1 MSRLPQPVTIAGCL
15 LTGLGLGLAFP
26 TNQVVLAVA
35 QSGTWFPRTI
45 VTLATAIVYILMS
58 AALARTLL
66 SHARGT
72 RFLAI
77 LITLYVVM
85 GAVSLLYVSAW
96 IPVLT
101 DLPFSRP
108 DVPLPG
114 FFQWLQGVGRT
125 FSGTLTGQPLLQMLV
140 AATLTGALAGS
151 VRAFRPAAHGL
162 IVAGDW
168 ILRGFAKLLWYYP
181 IMIGCLAIL
190 IPARF
195 GVRGLEV
202 YGRTSLNLAIVAIV
216 WSAAMLLL
224 VRATTRRTWPQI
236 WKYFAAVYV
245 TGFGTGGS
253 YDTLPVN
260 LISAERDLG
269 LRPQVARASIVL
281 GTVLNKNVATMGVM
295 LVTVSTCGLLGIP
308 ITMTEIAVL
317 IPPVMILGLESPG
330 IPGGAGV
337 FMSPV
342 IASVLAVPDPATFV
356 TTFVT
361 FYTGLI
367 PMLATAGNTTDDGFV
382 GAIVNDYFAD
392 DEDERAAGHGE
403 ASGEPMLVPYSTPT
417 RLAGIVLSVAGLWM
431 VVAPQARMG
440 LPALRWMSS
449 SVFPGEAVAGAIV
462 LLGGLWMSCGA
473 RDALDSRS
481 AAEGDRSRGLRSA
494 RGVPPA

>member
-1 MSRLPQPVTIAGCL
+1 MLRIPQPVKIVACL

-26 TNQVVLAVA
+26 QNAIVLAIA

-45 VTLATAIVYILMS
+45 VTLATAIVFILMS

-77 LITLYVVM
+77 LVTLYVVM
-85 GAVSLLYVSAW
+85 AAVSLLYVSAW

-101 DLPFSRP
+101 GLPFNRA

-114 FFQWLQGVGRT
+114 FLEWLRGVGRT
-125 FSGTLTGQPLLQMLV
+125 FSGTLTEQPLLQVLV
-140 AATLTGALAGS
+140 AATIAGALVGA
-151 VRAFRPAAHGL
+151 VRVLRPAAHGL

-168 ILRGFAKLLWYYP
+168 ILGAFARLLWYYP
-181 IMIGCLAIL
+181 IMIGCLAIF
-190 IPARF
+190 IPSRF

-202 YGRTSLNLAIVAIV
+202 YGRTSLNLAIVALV
-216 WSAAMLLL
+216 WSTAMLLL
-224 VRATTRRTWPQI
+224 VRVATKRTWPQI
-236 WKYFAAVYV
+236 WKYFATVYV

-269 LRPQVARASIVL
+269 LRPQVARASIVI

-295 LVTVSTCGLLGIP
+295 LVTVSTCGLLGLP

-342 IASVLAVPDPATFV
+342 IASLLAVPDPTTFV

-382 GAIVNDYFAD
+382 GAIVNDHFVD
-392 DEDERAAGHGE
+392 QNDEGA
-403 ASGEPMLVPYSTPT
+403 GEPTGEVEEPIVPYPT
-417 RLAGIVLSVAGLWM
+417 SVRLLGVVLSSAGLWM
-431 VVAPQARMG
+431 IIAPQARMG

-449 SVFPGEAVAGAIV
+449 SVFPGEALVGALV
-462 LLGGLWMSCGA
+462 LLAGLWMSLG
-473 RDALDSRS
+473 RRS
-481 AAEGDRSRGLRSA
+481 LGGDRVAVRSV
-494 RGVPPA
+494 RL

>member
-1 MSRLPQPVTIAGCL
+1 MPRVPQPVTIAVCL
-15 LTGLGLGLAFP
+15 LTGLALGLAFP
-26 TNQVVLAVA
+26 KSPVVLAIA

-45 VTLATAIVYILMS
+45 VTLATAIVFVLMS

-66 SHARGT
+66 SHVRGT

-77 LITLYVVM
+77 LVTLYLVM
-85 GAVSLLYVSAW
+85 AAVSLLYVSAW

-101 DLPFSRP
+101 GLPFNRA

-114 FFQWLQGVGRT
+114 FLQWLREVGRT
-125 FSGTLTGQPLLQMLV
+125 FTGTLTEQPLLQVLV
-140 AATLTGALAGS
+140 AATIAGALVGS
-151 VRAFRPAAHGL
+151 VRLFRPAAHGM

-168 ILRGFAKLLWYYP
+168 ILAAFAKLLWYYP
-181 IMIGCLAIL
+181 IMIGCLAIF

-195 GVRGLEV
+195 GVRGLEI
-202 YGRTSLNLAIVAIV
+202 YARTSINLAIVAIV
-216 WSAAMLLL
+216 WSAAMLLV
-224 VRATTRRTWPQI
+224 VRLTTKRTWPQI
-236 WKYFAAVYV
+236 WKYFATVYV

-295 LVTVSTCGLLGIP
+295 LVTVSTCGLLGLP

-342 IASVLAVPDPATFV
+342 IASLLAVPDPATFV

-361 FYTGLI
+361 FYSGLI

-382 GAIVNDYFAD
+382 GAIVNDCFAD
-392 DEDERAAGHGE
+392 SAHENAAKPERIGKHLHRAYAM
-403 ASGEPMLVPYSTPT
+403 PV
-417 RLAGIVLSVAGLWM
+417 RLLGIVACVVGLWM

-440 LPALRWMSS
+440 LPALRWMSES
-449 SVFPGEAVAGAIV
+449 AFQGEAITGALV
-462 LLGGLWMSCGA
+462 LLTGLWLWLGVREPMNTPA
-473 RDALDSRS
+473 DAK
-481 AAEGDRSRGLRSA
+481 A
-494 RGVPPA
+494 

>member
-1 MSRLPQPVTIAGCL
+1 MLRLPQPVIIAACL
-15 LTGLGLGLAFP
+15 CTGLALGFAFP
-26 TNQVVLAVA
+26 QNRVVLAIA

-45 VTLATAIVYILMS
+45 VTLATAIVFVLMS

-66 SHARGT
+66 SHVRGT

-77 LITLYVVM
+77 LITLYLIM
-85 GAVSLLYVSAW
+85 AAVSLLYVSAW

-101 DLPFSRP
+101 DVPFNRT

-114 FFQWLQGVGRT
+114 FLQWLQGVGRT
-125 FSGTLTGQPLLQMLV
+125 FTGTLTEQPLLQVLV
-140 AATLTGALAGS
+140 AASIAGALVGS
-151 VRAFRPAAHGL
+151 IRALRPAAHGL

-168 ILRGFAKLLWYYP
+168 ILAAFAKLLWYYP
-181 IMIGCLAIL
+181 IMIGCLAIF

-236 WKYFAAVYV
+236 WKYFATVYV

-269 LRPQVARASIVL
+269 LRPQVARTSIVL

-295 LVTVSTCGLLGIP
+295 LVTVSTCGLLGLP
-308 ITMTEIAVL
+308 LTMTEIAVL

-342 IASVLAVPDPATFV
+342 IASLLDVPDPTTFV

-361 FYTGLI
+361 FYSGLI
-367 PMLATAGNTTDDGFV
+367 PMFATAGNTTDDGFV
-382 GAIVNDYFAD
+382 GAIVNDRFAD
-392 DEDERAAGHGE
+392 SVNEDTAEPRGTGE
-403 ASGEPMLVPYSTPT
+403 APRDRYAAPIRILGGGVS
-417 RLAGIVLSVAGLWM
+417 AAGLWM

-440 LPALRWMSS
+440 LPALRWMSES
-449 SVFPGEAVAGAIV
+449 TFQGEALAGTVV
-462 LLGGLWMSCGA
+462 LIAGLWMLLGSPESQG
-473 RDALDSRS
+473 
-481 AAEGDRSRGLRSA
+481 
-494 RGVPPA
+494 RGV